1 MEGSI
6 SAWTYN
12 HEIDSPGEYKA
23 RGENSGA
30 AHLELGCLQ
39 TWAGYDSVRIIAQ
52 AIKEAGS
59 TDPEKVRDAMKALK
73 FTNVMGKQVSFDDHN
88 QAGKFVV
95 LQTVKDRKVGV
106 ADIVEV
112 R

>member
-12 HEIDSPGEYKA
+12 HEIDAVENKA
-23 RGENSGA
+23 FVDKIKAKHKSTPY
-30 AHLELGCLQ
+30 LQ
-39 TWAGYDSVRIIAQ
+39 TWGSYDSLRIIAQ
-52 AIKEAGS
+52 AIKAAGS
-59 TDPEKVRDAMKALK
+59 TDTTAVRDAMKKLK
-73 FTNVMGKQVSFDDHN
+73 FTTVLGKDVTFDDHN

-95 LQTVKDRKVGV
+95 LQTVKDKKITV

-112 R
+112 K

>member
-12 HEIDSPGEYKA
+12 HEIDSALNKTFVQKIKA
-23 RGENSGA
+23 KHNSTPY
-30 AHLELGCLQ
+30 LQ
-39 TWAGYDSVRIIAQ
+39 TWGSYDSLRVIAQ
-52 AIKEAGS
+52 AIKEAGG
-59 TDPEKVRDAMKALK
+59 TDPTAVRDAIKKLK
-73 FTNVMGKQVSFDDHN
+73 FTPVHGREVTFDENN

-95 LQTVKDRKVGV
+95 LQAVKDRKVIV

-112 R
+112 K